1 MNREQRQRGEEV
13 EAAQRFF
20 HRHFG
25 AVPEFED
32 LPTNS
37 VPDLCALFEG
47 KRIGIELTKAL
58 DPNAA
63 ARDSFTESV
72 LRTAKLRHEAL
83 DGLPGRV
90 TVSLRHNYNPGHHQ
104 RNHVG
109 DALGDLVATLWAS
122 LEGVTII
129 RPDAMPPVLAELLT
143 EVRAFATEATTS
155 THWDTVTAG
164 SVQPINNERLQPIID
179 NKNRKLADYRKM
191 GCDELWLLIYA
202 RPLKPAESWDAA
214 TGFYPAQL
222 QSSFD
227 RTFFCD
233 FWRSIELG
241 AGSVSR

>member
-1 MNREQRQRGEEV
+1 MNREQRQRAEEL
-13 EAAQRFF
+13 EAAQHFF

-25 AVPEFED
+25 VVPEFED

-58 DPNAA
+58 DRDTA

-83 DGLPGRV
+83 GGLPGRV
-90 TVSLRHNYNPGHHQ
+90 TVSLQRDYNPDDHL
-104 RNHVG
+104 RNAVG
-109 DALGDLVATLWAS
+109 AALGDLVATRWVS
-122 LEGVTII
+122 LDGVTII
-129 RPDAMPPVLAELLT
+129 DPDAMPLPLAGLVT
-143 EVRAFATEATTS
+143 EVRAFATEGATS
-155 THWDTVTAG
+155 TYWDTPTVA
-164 SVQPINNERLQPIID
+164 SVQPINNERLQPVID
-179 NKNRKLADYRKM
+179 CKNRKLADYRKM

-202 RPLKPAESWDAA
+202 RPLKSAEMWDAA
-214 TGFYPAQL
+214 TGFDPAQL
-222 QSSFD
+222 QSGFE

-241 AGSVSR
+241 AGGVSR